1 MSHLSKIQNQPERI
15 IHANLPTIE
24 TLRIL
29 PVRTLA
35 VQTTA
40 KKQKTEHPKSWQVGV
55 KHIHRRKSQTNNNPS
70 KKE

>member
-1 MSHLSKIQNQPERI
+1 MLLLLPTLRQPEYTSHLSKIQNQPERI

-40 KKQKTEHPKSWQVGV
+40 KNQKQNTPKAG
-55 KHIHRRKSQTNNNPS
+55 RLA
-70 KKE
+70 

>member
-40 KKQKTEHPKSWQVGV
+40 KKQNQNTPKAG
-55 KHIHRRKSQTNNNPS
+55 RLA
-70 KKE
+70 